1 MVSQISAALITFV
14 LLFFLR
20 KIFVIKKKGRSAE
33 STKKLP
39 PGPKKIPIIG
49 NLHQLA
55 GKSLHHSLHQ
65 LSQQYG
71 EIMSLQLGSIP
82 TLVVSS
88 ADAARE
94 IFRDHDLVF
103 SGRPPLYAA
112 TKISFNCSSTSF
124 APYGEYWREVRKILV
139 TELLSTK
146 RVQDFEAVRDAEVCR
161 MIDRI
166 TACSATSTV
175 VDLSSLA
182 LSLSNNVVRCVAFGN
197 KGDGDDDETMKFNE
211 ILHQAQHLMGEPN
224 LADVFPR
231 LAWINKVNG
240 LDARLEK
247 TFKDIDSFFNKVM
260 EEHLAEHSRH
270 EHDEEDEEDIVHT
283 LLRIQKDPNQTSMPL
298 TNQHIKGVLVDV
310 FIAGSDT
317 SAATII
323 WTMAELIKNPNAMRK
338 AQLEVRQ
345 LMNGKE
351 KVSESDLP
359 QLKYLKM
366 VIKEALRFH
375 PPAPLLVPR
384 ETTDK
389 CTVGGYDIPAKTRV
403 FINAVAIGRDR
414 RAWEK
419 PGEFW
424 PERFWES
431 EVDYRGNHYELIPF
445 GAGRRGCPGMNFA
458 APLVELAVANLL
470 YRFEWRLPAG
480 MGVEDVD
487 MDEAFGITIHK
498 KAPLCLVASILPN

>member
-1 MVSQISAALITFV
+1 MVSQISAVLITFV

-33 STKKLP
+33 TKKLP
-39 PGPKKIPIIG
+39 PGPKKLPIIG
-49 NLHQLA
+49 NLHQIA

-65 LSQQYG
+65 LSEQYG

-161 MIDRI
+161 MIHRI

-182 LSLSNNVVRCVAFGN
+182 LSLSNNVVRRVAFGN

-231 LAWINKVNG
+231 LAWINK
-240 LDARLEK
+240 
-247 TFKDIDSFFNKVM
+247 
-260 EEHLAEHSRH
+260 
-270 EHDEEDEEDIVHT
+270 
-283 LLRIQKDPNQTSMPL
+283 
-298 TNQHIKGVLVDV
+298 DV

-351 KVSESDLP
+351 KVRESDLP

-389 CTVGGYDIPAKTRV
+389 CTVAGYDIPAKTRV

-414 RAWEK
+414 RAWER

-498 KAPLCLVASILPN
+498 KTPLCLVASILPN